1 MENLNVVNSSSV
13 DGEISIKPGV
23 YVRDALR
30 HAMYEEMIR
39 DDKVFIMG
47 EEVANYRGAYKVTG
61 DLFEIFNS
69 HIDDHQTNSGGQYV
83 MQRVIDTP
91 ITEHGFTGIG
101 VGAAFAG
108 LRPIVEFMT
117 FNFALQAVDQ
127 IVNSAAKT
135 KYMSGGQVCC
145 PIVFRGPNGV
155 AAGVGAQHSQSFG
168 SMYAHIPGLKVIAPY
183 FADDCR
189 GLLKAAIRD
198 NDPVIFLENELV
210 YGEDHSVSDSYFN
223 KSFFDYTMLQ
233 QDNKGKAIPA
243 KYLENPDFNN
253 DFIIEIGKA
262 RIVREVMQRENP
274 EDKKVTMVGY
284 SRMMKLIL
292 EAEKILAEEGIDV
305 EIIDLRTLRPL
316 DKNAIIDSVKKTN
329 FVVVVDEEWP
339 QYSVS
344 SEIIALINDECFDYL
359 DGPVVRVNA
368 VDVPLPYA
376 KNLETLALP
385 SVEGIVEKVRMLVN
399 KEI

>member
-1 MENLNVVNSSSV
+1 
-13 DGEISIKPGV
+13 
-23 YVRDALR
+23 
-30 HAMYEEMIR
+30 
-39 DDKVFIMG
+39 
-47 EEVANYRGAYKVTG
+47 
-61 DLFEIFNS
+61 
-69 HIDDHQTNSGGQYV
+69 
-83 MQRVIDTP
+83 
-91 ITEHGFTGIG
+91 
-101 VGAAFAG
+101 
-108 LRPIVEFMT
+108 
-117 FNFALQAVDQ
+117 
-127 IVNSAAKT
+127 
-135 KYMSGGQVCC
+135 
-145 PIVFRGPNGV
+145 
-155 AAGVGAQHSQSFG
+155 
-168 SMYAHIPGLKVIAPY
+168 
-183 FADDCR
+183 
-189 GLLKAAIRD
+189 
-198 NDPVIFLENELV
+198 
-210 YGEDHSVSDSYFN
+210 
-223 KSFFDYTMLQ
+223 MLQ